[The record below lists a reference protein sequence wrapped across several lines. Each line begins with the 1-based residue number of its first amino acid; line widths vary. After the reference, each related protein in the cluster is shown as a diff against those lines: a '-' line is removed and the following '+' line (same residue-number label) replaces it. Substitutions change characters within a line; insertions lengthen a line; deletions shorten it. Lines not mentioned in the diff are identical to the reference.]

1 MQQELADSSNHSI
14 YFIFKKSVC
23 ELCHK
28 QYVTFGKFCI
38 LYVLLQRLVGKFQ
51 TLALTIFK

>member
-1 MQQELADSSNHSI
+1 MGRVGEVVRVGRVVDD
-14 YFIFKKSVC
+14 
-23 ELCHK
+23 